1 MVERTNKEIGQFLR
15 TLLKAK
21 HSEWA
26 IWIPFIEQCLNNT
39 YHDTIE
45 TTPVEAHFNKKPER
59 IWSKLIPNPE
69 TKEVPDFERYHLISK
84 KIRNKGERR
93 AEKVNKNRRETSY
106 QVGQQVLVRADNK
119 SNALDAI
126 VGKFLAIYEGP
137 YTIQHIIHKVTYEV
151 IYPLSKKIRGIFH
164 TNLLRPYFQDGTTK
178 TKEAECRPEATEGTA
193 GKKKGML

>member
-1 MVERTNKEIGQFLR
+1 M
-15 TLLKAK
+15 
-21 HSEWA
+21 
-26 IWIPFIEQCLNNT
+26 NNT

-45 TTPVEAHFNKKPER
+45 TTPVEAHFNKKSER

-84 KIRNKGERR
+84 EIRDKEERR
-93 AEKVNKNRRETSY
+93 AEKINKNRRETIY

-137 YTIQHIIHKVTYEV
+137 YTVQHIIHKVTYEV

-164 TNLLRPYFQDGTTK
+164 TNLLRPYFQNGDIKEDRKENRQSKKERGK
-178 TKEAECRPEATEGTA
+178 TGP
-193 GKKKGML
+193 